1 VSPPSHLKPSES
13 LTEIVAGLI
22 MVLTFTLAAS
32 VLSGGGQDGARAALL
47 GAIGCNAA
55 WGIIDAVFYLM
66 TSAFDRNR
74 RLRLARAIAATP
86 DEAAALA
93 AIRSELDPYL
103 ASVTRGED
111 RERLYRSVHNL
122 LAHGRLPRRTG
133 FRLDDVMGAIEVFCI
148 ALAAS
153 LPAALPLLLIHDP
166 WLALRTSNLL
176 VVGLLFV
183 VGYHWAKY
191 VDASPWA
198 AGLGL
203 MGLGMALVAVAILLG
218 G

>member
-32 VLSGGGQDGARAALL
+32 VLTGGGQDGARAALL

-55 WGIIDAVFYLM
+55 WGIIDAVFYMM

-93 AIRSELDPYL
+93 AIRSELDPL
-103 ASVTRGED
+103 SGFGDAGRG
-111 RERLYRSVHNL
+111 
-122 LAHGRLPRRTG
+122 PR
-133 FRLDDVMGAIEVFCI
+133 
-148 ALAAS
+148 
-153 LPAALPLLLIHDP
+153 AALPERSQLAGP
-166 WLALRTSNLL
+166 WTAAAANRLA
-176 VVGLLFV
+176 
-183 VGYHWAKY
+183 
-191 VDASPWA
+191 
-198 AGLGL
+198 
-203 MGLGMALVAVAILLG
+203 I
-218 G
+218 